1 MAATPKA
8 CADVLFGDIFIARH
22 GAVPAHAF
30 GVAAK
35 RRPWNNCTDPFNLG
49 EPSVPE
55 LPEVETVVRDL
66 RPLLIGRSFTK
77 IAVSKKALRQK
88 WSRAWHPHLLGQRV
102 EAIERRGKW
111 ILVNLGEGWLLVH
124 LGMTGQFTVADAEL
138 PRQPHTH
145 IVFTLDDANELRF
158 RDIRRFGSVSY
169 YANRQTLDD
178 VFLANG
184 LGPEPFDLDA
194 ASWHAALQSTRR
206 NLKAILLDQ
215 AIIAGVGNIY
225 ADESLFAAKLHPAT
239 PGHTLTPK
247 QAEKLRRAI
256 VAVLTR
262 AIERRG
268 SSIRDYVGG
277 SGLKGQMQDE
287 FRAYG
292 RTGEPCFRCRAAIV
306 KITLA
311 GRSTHFCPQC
321 QAKRT

>member
-1 MAATPKA
+1 M
-8 CADVLFGDIFIARH
+8 
-22 GAVPAHAF
+22 
-30 GVAAK
+30 
-35 RRPWNNCTDPFNLG
+35 
-49 EPSVPE
+49 PE

-77 IAVSKKALRQK
+77 IAVGKKALRQK
-88 WSRAWHPHLLGQRV
+88 WSRVWQAQLLGQRV

-111 ILVNLGEGWLLVH
+111 ILINLGEPWLLVH
-124 LGMTGQFTVADAEL
+124 LGMTGQFTVAAADL
-138 PRQPHTH
+138 PRSAHTH
-145 IVFTLDDANELRF
+145 VVFTLDDTNELRF
-158 RDIRRFGSVSY
+158 RDIRRFGSVTFH
-169 YANRQTLDD
+169 ATREQLDKIFID
-178 VFLANG
+178 NG

-194 ASWHAALQSTRR
+194 VSWLAALQSTRR
-206 NLKAILLDQ
+206 TLKAILLDQ
-215 AIIAGVGNIY
+215 TIIAGVGNIY

-239 PGHTLTPK
+239 LGYTLTPK

-262 AIERRG
+262 AIEQRG

-287 FRAYG
+287 FRAYS
-292 RTGEPCFRCRAAIV
+292 RTGEPCIRCRAAIV

-311 GRSTHFCPQC
+311 GRSTHFCPRC